1 MFVVIIPIE
10 QFKTINKLSYENTF
24 FFFFVPNKKPNFV
37 NSYTNSGI
45 MSK

>member
-24 FFFFVPNKKPNFV
+24 FFLYLTRNQISLIHIKIVV
-37 NSYTNSGI
+37 
-45 MSK
+45 